1 MFRRRWLLLAAP
13 LCVVMVAA
21 GVAFAAPLGTEHSK
35 DAELDKLHAERPIA
49 ASTLRNIRYTPRD
62 AMAVKAFVRAVE
74 GEQIRAFVHAIQA
87 EEIRLFIE
95 GIQAEEIRLFIE
107 SVEAAE
113 AASRQRSGGGRRA
126 ADYSS
131 GGTGWDSIA
140 ACESGGN
147 WAINTGNGY
156 YGGLQFLQSTWEG
169 AGGAEYAPRADLASR
184 EQQIAVAERLPRSS
198 WPNC

>member
-21 GVAFAAPLGTEHSK
+21 GVAFAAPADTEHSK
-35 DAELDKLHAERPIA
+35 DAKLDKLHAERPIA
-49 ASTLRNIRYTPRD
+49 ASILRNNRYTPRD
-62 AMAVKAFVRAVE
+62 AMAVKAFLRAVE
-74 GEQIRAFVHAIQA
+74 GEKIAAFVRAIQA

-95 GIQAEEIRLFIE
+95 GIQVEELRLFIE
-107 SVEAAE
+107 SVEAAG
-113 AASRQRSGGGRRA
+113 AASRPSSGRGGRT
-126 ADYSS
+126 ADYSD

-147 WAINTGNGY
+147 WATNTGNGY

-169 AGGAEYAPRADLASR
+169 AGGTEYASRADLASR
-184 EQQIAVAERLPRSS
+184 EQQIAVAQRLPRSS